1 MTHIVAVVFLNSY
14 HGKKAQK
21 DRPHDTQKDRPRDT
35 PGKRTQKD
43 RPRDTPVTHR
53 VSFCEVPVSAVV
65 YVGLQAD

>member
-14 HGKKAQK
+14 YGKK
-21 DRPHDTQKDRPRDT
+21 TQKDRPRDT